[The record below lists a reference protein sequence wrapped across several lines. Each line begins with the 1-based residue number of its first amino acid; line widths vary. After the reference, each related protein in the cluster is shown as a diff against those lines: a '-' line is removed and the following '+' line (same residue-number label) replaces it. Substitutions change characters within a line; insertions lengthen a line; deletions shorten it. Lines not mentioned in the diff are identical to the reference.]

1 MRSVGRRRRRTGRL
15 RSGKQAKMEGRFGNK
30 SAQVSSRESGQSC
43 SKRDGSGRRQ
53 ICSGRAA
60 GAGRAGPKLLS
71 IAYAAG
77 NAAAAVSLPVAGDAG
92 GVTAAGGRASRCFA
106 IRERRPCLWRGSC
119 SIQVQGC
126 ERRSK
131 PPKHLTSSKRS
142 SSCFCPLFFE
152 LGVPLVRQLHKDAH
166 CSVRRQ
172 GEAVD

>member
-1 MRSVGRRRRRTGRL
+1 M
-15 RSGKQAKMEGRFGNK
+15 
-30 SAQVSSRESGQSC
+30 SSLESGQNC
-43 SKRDGSGRRQ
+43 SWRDGSGRRQ

-77 NAAAAVSLPVAGDAG
+77 NAAAAVSLLVAGDAG

-106 IRERRPCLWRGSC
+106 IRAQRPCLWRGSC

-152 LGVPLVRQLHKDAH
+152 LGVPLVRLRPPTAQGCTLFSQTAGRSSGLRGLRIPCDFLPREES
-166 CSVRRQ
+166 SVVRS
-172 GEAVD
+172 

>member
-1 MRSVGRRRRRTGRL
+1 
-15 RSGKQAKMEGRFGNK
+15 MEGGFGNE
-30 SAQVSSRESGQSC
+30 SAQVSSRESGPELQQV
-43 SKRDGSGRRQ
+43 RRQ
-53 ICSGRAA
+53 RAPEICSGRAA

-77 NAAAAVSLPVAGDAG
+77 NAAAAVSLPAAGDAG
-92 GVTAAGGRASRCFA
+92 GMTAAGGRASRCFA
-106 IRERRPCLWRGSC
+106 IRARRPCLWRGSC
-119 SIQVQGC
+119 SIQSQGC

-142 SSCFCPLFFE
+142 SSCFFTAMSSAFRSCGF
-152 LGVPLVRQLHKDAH
+152 GRQLHKDAH